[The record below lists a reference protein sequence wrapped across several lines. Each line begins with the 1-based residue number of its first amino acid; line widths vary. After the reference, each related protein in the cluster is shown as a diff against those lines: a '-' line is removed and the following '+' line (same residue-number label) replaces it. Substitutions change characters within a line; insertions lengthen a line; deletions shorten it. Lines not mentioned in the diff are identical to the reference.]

1 MKPDKRNIRT
11 LAEAAGYTPAMLS
24 HIINGIRTPRLPGAL
39 KLQKASGISVM
50 VWGSQNKFL
59 IKKEFLKWKKAGKKR
74 PSNS

>member
-1 MKPDKRNIRT
+1 MKTKKRNIRT

-39 KLQKASGISVM
+39 RLQKASGISVM
-50 VWGSQNKFL
+50 VWGSQDKFL
-59 IKKEFLKWKKAGKKR
+59 IDKEFRKWKNAGRKR